1 MTGLTLRSATLLGAG
16 ASVLLGFYIRASLP
30 APASTRVFDR
40 ALVNELALNGGLR
53 QSPPS
58 LAPLLNVRAIVT
70 GATSG
75 LGREIAAELYALGA
89 TVVLASRSAT
99 KALSIMESI
108 KKEYPDA
115 QGTLDTGVLEVSSL
129 KDVKEFA
136 DWYLSKYDNLHV
148 LVNNAGIHYA
158 SIGMKPS
165 PLTDPTVKTV
175 SNEGYD
181 LAFATNYLGHFLLT
195 RLLMD
200 TLIKT
205 EKEEGRPGRIVNVA
219 SSYHLQSDGT
229 MLAAQGDDM
238 PLAARS
244 DILTASHRN
253 RAYSNNKLA
262 QVLHAKELQRR
273 IDSGG
278 LVGKSGLKAFSSC
291 PAWSSTAIL
300 PDNAGGNWVSS
311 LAFSAKAGILGVLGA
326 ILDTHKFKGG
336 EFVAVFKNEVSAQF
350 WARPVMKLATKLGIR
365 DGMTNLLGM
374 WILFTQNRNYG
385 YWSEPTSEEGEDEE
399 LARSLYDWSMKAT
412 SKFIIDTQ

>member
-1 MTGLTLRSATLLGAG
+1 MPGLLRATLIGAG
-16 ASVLLGFYIRASLP
+16 ASVLLGLYIRATLP
-30 APASTRVFDR
+30 PPASTRLFDR
-40 ALVNELALNGGLR
+40 ELVRQLSLTGGLR
-53 QSPPS
+53 ENPSPI
-58 LAPLLNVRAIVT
+58 APLLNVRAIVT

-75 LGREIAAELYALGA
+75 LGREIASELYALGA
-89 TVVLASRSAT
+89 TVILASRSAK
-99 KALSIMESI
+99 KALTIVESI

-115 QGTLDTGVLEVSSL
+115 PGTLDTGVLEVSSL

-136 DWYLSKYDNLHV
+136 DWYNSKYDNLHV

-158 SIGMKPS
+158 SIGMTPS
-165 PLTDPTVKTV
+165 PLADPSVKTV

-195 RLLMD
+195 RLLLDKM
-200 TLIKT
+200 IET
-205 EKEEGRPGRIVNVA
+205 EREEGKPGRIVNVA
-219 SSYHLQSDGT
+219 SSYHLQNDGT

-244 DILTASHRN
+244 DILTSSHRAK
-253 RAYSNNKLA
+253 AYSNNKLA

-273 IDSGG
+273 IDSGS
-278 LVGKSGLKAFSSC
+278 LVGRSGLKVFSSC

-326 ILDTHKFKGG
+326 ILDTRKFKGG
-336 EFVAVFKNEVSAQF
+336 EFVAVFKNEVSGQF
-350 WARPVMKLATKLGIR
+350 WARPLMKLATKLGVR
-365 DGMTNLLGM
+365 DGLTNLLGM

-385 YWSEPTSEEGEDEE
+385 YWSEPTSEEGEDAE
-399 LARSLYDWSMKAT
+399 LARSLYEWSIKAT
-412 SKFIIDTQ
+412 SKFVTP